1 MKQIDSKYMFGV
13 TSQNESIHLSASKG
27 NHNKPDTLANNSSV
41 QMNELLKAEND
52 LLKQKIGKLEEKLS
66 LSSRYKGGGSDGLQQ
81 ELRKAQQTIQS
92 MHEEQR
98 VELKVFSDKIEEL
111 EAVVCIVLSS

>member
-1 MKQIDSKYMFGV
+1 MFGV

-27 NHNKPDTLANNSSV
+27 IYNKPDTLANNSSV

-52 LLKQKIGKLEEKLS
+52 LLKQKISKLEEKLS
-66 LSSRYKGGGSDGLQQ
+66 LSSRKGGGTEGLQ

-111 EAVVCIVLSS
+111 EAVVRIVLSS